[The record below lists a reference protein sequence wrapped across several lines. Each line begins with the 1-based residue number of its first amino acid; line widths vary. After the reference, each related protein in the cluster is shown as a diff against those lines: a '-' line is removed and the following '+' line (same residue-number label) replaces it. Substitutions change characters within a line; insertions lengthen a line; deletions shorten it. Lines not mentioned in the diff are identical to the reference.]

1 MRQKNC
7 CETRDW
13 HDEKMSATGISNVL
27 LRTFLRTNLHV
38 MNNFINIRCHL
49 RNGKICVH
57 NMQLKKLVIKYV
69 CYLKNKW
76 LIFG

>member
-1 MRQKNC
+1 
-7 CETRDW
+7 
-13 HDEKMSATGISNVL
+13 
-27 LRTFLRTNLHV
+27 

-57 NMQLKKLVIKYV
+57 NMQFKKLVIKYV

-76 LIFG
+76 LTFG